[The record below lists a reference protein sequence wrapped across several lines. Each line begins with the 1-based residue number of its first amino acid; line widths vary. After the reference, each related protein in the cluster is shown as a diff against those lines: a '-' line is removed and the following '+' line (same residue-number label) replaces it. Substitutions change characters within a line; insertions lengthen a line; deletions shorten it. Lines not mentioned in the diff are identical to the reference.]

1 MKKICVATGTRAEYG
16 ILKPLIDKIYH
27 SKECELQLAVT
38 GMHLS
43 TEFGLTYREI
53 EKDGYPITAKIEMLL
68 SADTPAGI
76 TKSMGVELIGFADY
90 FAVHQPDLVIILGDR
105 YEMLMDNCCVEVK
118 FSDGSMIAI
127 AHIHGGEITEGAVD
141 EAIRHSITKMS
152 QLHFV
157 STEEYRRRV
166 IQMGEQPDTVYNV
179 GALGVENVK
188 NICLLDREQLE
199 KEIDFNFSD
208 KTVLVTFHPVTL
220 EKMTAKEQFSNL
232 LKVLDRHE
240 ELRIIFTKA
249 NADTDGRIIN
259 EMIDDFS
266 SKNKNRCAAYTSLGQ
281 LRYLSAVRQ
290 CCAVVGNSSSGIIE
304 VPSFGIPT
312 VNIGDRQR
320 GRVCAES
327 VISCGNTI
335 EEIQEALGKALSE
348 NFREVVQKMKNP
360 YEGKNTSQK
369 ICKILSQKLQ
379 YGIPLKKRFYNLED
393 EEVSSLF

>member
-105 YEMLMDNCCVEVK
+105 YEMLMVA
-118 FSDGSMIAI
+118 SAALIARIPI
-127 AHIHGGEITEGAVD
+127 AHIHGGEVTEGAVD

-188 NICLLDREQLE
+188 SIRLLDREQLE
-199 KEIDFNFSD
+199 KEIDFKFSD

-266 SKNKNRCAAYTSLGQ
+266 SKNKKRCAAYTSLGQ

-335 EEIQEALGKALSE
+335 EEIQEALGKALSD

-360 YEGKNTSQK
+360 YEGKNTSQR

-393 EEVSSLF
+393 EEASSLF

>member
-27 SKECELQLAVT
+27 SKKCELQLAVT

-68 SADTPAGI
+68 SSDTPAGI

-105 YEMLMDNCCVEVK
+105 YEMLMVA
-118 FSDGSMIAI
+118 SAALIARIPI
-127 AHIHGGEITEGAVD
+127 AHIHGGEVTEGLID

-188 NICLLDREQLE
+188 NIRLLDREQLE
-199 KEIDFNFSD
+199 KEIDFKFSE
-208 KTVLVTFHPVTL
+208 KTVLVTFHP
-220 EKMTAKEQFSNL
+220 AREQFSNL
-232 LKVLDRHE
+232 LKVLERHKE
-240 ELRIIFTKA
+240 IRIIFTKA

-259 EMIDDFS
+259 EMIDDFAG
-266 SKNKNRCAAYTSLGQ
+266 KNKDRCAAYASLGQ

-320 GRVCAES
+320 GRVCAGS
-327 VISCGNTI
+327 VISCGNAI
-335 EEIQEALGKALSE
+335 EEIQKALDEALSADFYKAI
-348 NFREVVQKMKNP
+348 QKMKNP
-360 YEGKNTSQK
+360 YEGENTAQT
-369 ICKILSQKLQ
+369 IYETINHKLQ
-379 YGIPLKKRFYNLED
+379 QGISLKKCFYNLEM
-393 EEVSSLF
+393 